1 MEILKTVDRK
11 FRANDQ
17 RVGKVI
23 KKFEDGLSIEQ
34 LEEISSKLKQMTPSE
49 LRELHYLRSDLVQ
62 NEQTGGKGKPVIVTD
77 LRNMRE
83 FYCPSI
89 RECAELLGVEYTKA
103 QLCAK
108 GKIRQIG
115 NYQIRVKDQDD
126 GIVILQGIY
135 RRYMD
140 MLERKKQE
148 LVSRDEEDA
157 LEREMSDIN
166 SEIDRIMNEKET

>member
-62 NEQTGGKGKPVIVTD
+62 NEQTGGKGKPVMILFRTEMGHGVDFMAGTHKWHGK
-77 LRNMRE
+77 N
-83 FYCPSI
+83 PSP
-89 RECAELLGVEYTKA
+89 EQCEAAMA
-103 QLCAK
+103 QLP
-108 GKIRQIG
+108 
-115 NYQIRVKDQDD
+115 
-126 GIVILQGIY
+126 
-135 RRYMD
+135 
-140 MLERKKQE
+140 
-148 LVSRDEEDA
+148 
-157 LEREMSDIN
+157 
-166 SEIDRIMNEKET
+166 ETLGDF

>member
-1 MEILKTVDRK
+1 M
-11 FRANDQ
+11 
-17 RVGKVI
+17 
-23 KKFEDGLSIEQ
+23 
-34 LEEISSKLKQMTPSE
+34 
-49 LRELHYLRSDLVQ
+49 
-62 NEQTGGKGKPVIVTD
+62 
-77 LRNMRE
+77 
-83 FYCPSI
+83 
-89 RECAELLGVEYTKA
+89 
-103 QLCAK
+103 
-108 GKIRQIG
+108 
-115 NYQIRVKDQDD
+115 KDQDD